1 MKTCAKCG
9 LEKEEAQFNGRP
21 DSSREAHTRY
31 RDCQRS
37 AAEKPVLRHRVH
49 VRDAQARNLAPLT
62 LDEWAA
68 ITHGPCAYGDGRV
81 NPALRMGV
89 DRRDSSLNYPGNSV
103 PSCAFHNYVKGPW
116 LTYKQM
122 RAAMDCEQTPC
133 SNSRPKKSVRF
144 LGRLKSFNL
153 YRDTTPL
160 AGRLPFLAGTHPGS
174 CVESAESL
182 DALKAKL
189 DNMKGRPLSP
199 RARRRASFAPR
210 GRK

>member
-1 MKTCAKCG
+1 M
-9 LEKEEAQFNGRP
+9 EKEEAQFNGRP

-89 DRRDSSLNYPGNSV
+89 DRRDSSLNHPGNSV

-133 SNSRPKKSVRF
+133 SNSRPKKWYGSLEGIKLQISTATPRPW
-144 LGRLKSFNL
+144 
-153 YRDTTPL
+153 RDGSRSLQAPIL
-160 AGRLPFLAGTHPGS
+160 AL
-174 CVESAESL
+174 
-182 DALKAKL
+182 ALKAP
-189 DNMKGRPLSP
+189 NPWMR
-199 RARRRASFAPR
+199 
-210 GRK
+210 